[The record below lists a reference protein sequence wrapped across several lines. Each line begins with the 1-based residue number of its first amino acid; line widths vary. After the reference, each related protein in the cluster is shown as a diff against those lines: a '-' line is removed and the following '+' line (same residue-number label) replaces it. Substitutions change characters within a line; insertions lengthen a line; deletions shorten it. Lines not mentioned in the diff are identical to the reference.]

1 MGVNGGCGGRVLMV
15 GVVGGVNGGCSGHV
29 LMVGVVGVC

>member
-1 MGVNGGCGGRVLMV
+1 MLMV
-15 GVVGGVNGGCSGHV
+15 GVVGNWACVNGGCGCCGHM